1 MHVLLLLDNKTM
13 LLMLLLALAPSL
25 LILAPSI
32 LIIIVISPPSD
43 PNNVPPQE
51 HPDDPW
57 CKNKLARQCRH
68 PYHTRSQAKTSS
80 PGDADPSFCYKI
92 SHELGCVEP
101 EELQPGTTV
110 LINDN
115 SQKCQG
121 LRGIVKKVRE
131 HKCHATVE
139 NKGRHWL
146 SKKSIDIKKFDRND
160 KEFDGVSG
168 ELEGKIVGAISLNK
182 WNQLKKHWTEN
193 DCRMRQGKHKGR
205 KGKLDQ
211 ATNQMVCI
219 KLNDS
224 EEVLVK
230 PDSVELD
237 KLPTADQLEFGKREM
252 VSRKIVGLLCLKG
265 HSKGGGEKGHSNR
278 VCERCL

>member
-1 MHVLLLLDNKTM
+1 M
-13 LLMLLLALAPSL
+13 
-25 LILAPSI
+25 
-32 LIIIVISPPSD
+32 IIIVISPPSD

-51 HPDDPW
+51 HPDNPW

-131 HKCHATVE
+131 HKCHVAVE
-139 NKGRHWL
+139 NKGHCWL

-182 WNQLKKHWTEN
+182 WNQLKEHWTEN
-193 DCRMRQGKHKGR
+193 DCRVRRGKHKGR

-265 HSKGGGEKGHSNR
+265 HSKGGGEKWHSNR